1 MRKAVSAALL
11 VLTLTGFASAQDLS
25 GTIGKVG
32 SQYAKGYLSPFADAF
47 GVDLNSG
54 LFHTAKVGGVL
65 PFGLNL
71 YVGIKVN
78 AAVIPSSDQTF
89 SMSYLDTVAFAE
101 SYGSHNFTFKIPTTF
116 TVNNAPTVFGDK
128 NTAGVINIGVHQDT
142 TVDVPGVGSH
152 TFTLD
157 STGQVSTIEGLGKI
171 PLAPLPVP
179 QIGLGS
185 IFGTDI
191 FIRYLPKIKIGDYG
205 SVQLLGYGIRHDI
218 SQYIPFCPVD
228 LALQLG
234 WQNFSVSDSAGN
246 KVLKE
251 SAFAANVEVSKT
263 FAIVTLYGGLQVESS
278 SMDVNYNLVP
288 AASTVDPNPQPI
300 PISFSI
306 KGKNNFRALLG
317 VTLGLGPLTINGD
330 YNIGAVN
337 SVSAGI
343 GVTI

>member
-1 MRKAVSAALL
+1 MVLAL
-11 VLTLTGFASAQDLS
+11 TSFASAQDLT

-32 SQYAKGYLSPFADAF
+32 SQYAKGYLTPFADAF
-47 GVDLNSG
+47 GVDMNSG

-71 YVGIKVN
+71 YLGVKVG
-78 AAVIPSSDQTF
+78 AAIIPSSDQTF
-89 SMSYLDTVAFAE
+89 SMNYLDTVSFAE
-101 SYGSHNFTFKIPTTF
+101 SFSGQSFTFKIPTTF
-116 TVNNAPTVFGDK
+116 TVNNAPTVFGDN
-128 NTAGVINIGVHQDT
+128 NTAGVIDISVHQDT
-142 TVDVPGVGSH
+142 TVNVAGVGSH

-157 STGQVSTIEGLGKI
+157 STGQVTTIKGLGKI
-171 PLAPLPVP
+171 PLAPLPIP

-191 FIRYLPKIKIGDYG
+191 FIRYLPKMKIGDYG

-228 LALQLG
+228 LAIQLG
-234 WQNFSVSDSAGN
+234 WQNFSVSDSTGS

-263 FAIVTLYGGLQVESS
+263 FAILTLYGGLQVESS
-278 SMDVNYNLVP
+278 SMDVSYNLVP
-288 AASTVDPNPQPI
+288 MATTIDPNPKPI
-300 PISFSI
+300 PISFSL
-306 KGKNNFRALLG
+306 KGKNNFRALVG
-317 VTLGLGPLTINGD
+317 VTFGLGPLTINGD

-343 GVTI
+343 GFTI